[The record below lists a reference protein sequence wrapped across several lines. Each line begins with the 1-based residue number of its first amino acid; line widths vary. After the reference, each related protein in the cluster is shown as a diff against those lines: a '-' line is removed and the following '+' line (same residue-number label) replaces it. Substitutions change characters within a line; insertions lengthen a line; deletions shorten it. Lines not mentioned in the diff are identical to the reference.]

1 MEYKKIE
8 ELAEQGLSYGEIADI
23 THETLA
29 DIVTYLEGLKISK
42 TKPNP
47 SREIQYKDRRSQ
59 IRSLH
64 LDYGLSVEEI
74 AKQMRVSKALVEE
87 DLLFMGIIPS
97 RRGHVASN
105 SRQIQENES
114 TKADEAHEEVEEI
127 SGEADEV
134 PKIIAEYKGA
144 EDSLQERR
152 RKIAI
157 LYKAGISIDTIYKV
171 FKTISSRIIDK
182 DIEFIKEHEVN
193 EDSMVLGTKSES
205 SSKQSGQ
212 ALIRNREAVA
222 VRRQIV
228 AILYGKLSVQRIATE
243 VGVSEFI
250 IKNDINFLTSKGV
263 LQTQKELLEK
273 RRNTVARLR
282 GKIPISRIAVE
293 LDVTVGTINEDIRYL
308 KEHGLIEAS
317 RLKRKT
323 SRETL
328 QQIESRRMQVAKLY
342 GKMSQKDIAK
352 ELNVSPNT
360 VYDDI
365 VALREMGMIA
375 DESQQSKRIVVPSIE
390 EVDRLHER
398 RMEVAK
404 LYGTMSYKQIAKL
417 LGVSYGTVYNDVKY
431 LISIGIISEEK
442 IEKIRNEMENSR
454 RRIRQQIEELYG
466 KMSQKEIAEELG
478 ISEHQVYYYV
488 KELKKMG
495 RIKKGD
501 KRVYV
506 SSATRKRRVEERRQ
520 QVAELYRKMT
530 GKGRAKQIAK
540 QIGVSIS
547 TIENDIRVLRVQG
560 IIGQKDE
567 IGRKT
572 DDSQMNVVEAQT
584 SSDVQNSTEAQT
596 STDVQNLSE
605 VQSTTDEQ
613 EQVEYISNMVSQIK
627 DYYKN
632 GDIESAIKCLES
644 IKDKIGFSAINFNAY
659 QTLMRKLFS
668 RKKII
673 QRKNELDKKLRKDR
687 SKESEAR

>member
-74 AKQMRVSKALVEE
+74 AKQMMVSKALVEE

-97 RRGHVASN
+97 QRGHVASN

-228 AILYGKLSVQRIATE
+228 AILYGKVSVQQIATE

-360 VYDDI
+360 VYDDL

-431 LISIGIISEEK
+431 LISIGIISEEGVK
-442 IEKIRNEMENSR
+442 RRNIARKDPKKEARLE
-454 RRIRQQIEELYG
+454 QVAELYG
-466 KMSQKEIAEELG
+466 KMTQKEIAREL
-478 ISEHQVYYYV
+478 
-488 KELKKMG
+488 
-495 RIKKGD
+495 
-501 KRVYV
+501 
-506 SSATRKRRVEERRQ
+506 
-520 QVAELYRKMT
+520 
-530 GKGRAKQIAK
+530 
-540 QIGVSIS
+540 GVSIGTIS
-547 TIENDIRVLRVQG
+547 SDIVELKQRGKIEASSKRINVLSTTKRKAIKDRRTQIADLYGTISTPEIAEKLGFSIPTIENDIRFLKTQG
-560 IIGQKDE
+560 IIGQNDE

-584 SSDVQNSTEAQT
+584 STDVQNSTEAQT

-605 VQSTTDEQ
+605 AQSTTDEQ
-613 EQVEYISNMVSQIK
+613 EQVEYISNMVLQIK

-644 IKDKIGFSAINFNAY
+644 IKDKIDFSAINFNAY

-673 QRKNELDKKLRKDR
+673 QRKNELDKKLREDR